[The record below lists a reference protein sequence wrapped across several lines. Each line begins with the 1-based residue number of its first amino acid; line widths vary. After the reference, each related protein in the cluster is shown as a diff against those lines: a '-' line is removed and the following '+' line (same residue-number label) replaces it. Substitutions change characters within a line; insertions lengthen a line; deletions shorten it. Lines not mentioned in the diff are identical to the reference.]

1 MKAQPFLKAACCSS
15 GEVASPS
22 RDAGENLLLRPRR
35 ASRFGFALLESS
47 VAMGIVAMFL
57 AGVFTTNS
65 RVLGLLN
72 STKDSG
78 EAQQA
83 VRDRIEK
90 IRSATWENLTSPEYI
105 QDTVLSSN
113 VNVFPHLRG
122 ATITVSV
129 TAFPPDKTPA
139 ASPLLVERGPSGTV
153 TIKRSGDGTM
163 TSEDAVRLE
172 VTAQWKSPGGATRT
186 RQAFTVI
193 GKNGIA
199 GRKR

>member
-1 MKAQPFLKAACCSS
+1 MRTHTRLDEKAVLTTSALTFEPTANGLASLRCCR
-15 GEVASPS
+15 GNCV
-22 RDAGENLLLRPRR
+22 GV
-35 ASRFGFALLESS
+35 ALLETAF
-47 VAMGIVAMFL
+47 AMVIICVFM
-57 AGVFTTNS
+57 AGVFTANS
-65 RVLGLLN
+65 RVLALLN

-90 IRSATWENLTSPEYI
+90 IRSATWENLTSPQYI

-122 ATITVSV
+122 ATITVGV
-129 TAFPPDKTPA
+129 TAFPPGKTPI
-139 ASPLLVERGPSGTV
+139 ASPILVERGPSGTV
-153 TIKRSGDGTM
+153 SIKRSGDGTM

-172 VTAQWKSPGGATRT
+172 VTAQWRSPGGVTRT